1 MMGAMRITHGL
12 LLAATTGLLL
22 AGCSSPEPLIDR
34 INVSDAKYNR
44 DIADCRE
51 QTSGSFIPF
60 MGGSSADCMRGKGYH
75 VLMNNSGL

>member
-1 MMGAMRITHGL
+1 MRQILSLSILVLSGSLLGA
-12 LLAATTGLLL
+12 
-22 AGCSSPEPLIDR
+22 CSRPEPLIDR

-51 QTSGSFIPF
+51 QVSGSWIPF
-60 MGGSSADCMRGKGYH
+60 TGGSSADCMRGKGYH

>member
-1 MMGAMRITHGL
+1 MRQIFGLSIFVLCGAMLG
-12 LLAATTGLLL
+12 
-22 AGCSSPEPLIDR
+22 GCSKPEPLIDR

-51 QTSGSFIPF
+51 QVSGGWIPF
-60 MGGSSADCMRGKGYH
+60 VGGSSADCMRGKGYH

>member
-1 MMGAMRITHGL
+1 MRQIFGLSIFVLCGATLG
-12 LLAATTGLLL
+12 
-22 AGCSSPEPLIDR
+22 GCSRPEPLIDR

-51 QTSGSFIPF
+51 QVSGSWVPF
-60 MGGSSADCMRGKGYH
+60 TGGSSADCMRGKGYH

>member
-1 MMGAMRITHGL
+1 MRQILSLSILVLPGSVLGA
-12 LLAATTGLLL
+12 
-22 AGCSSPEPLIDR
+22 CSRPEPLIDR

-51 QTSGSFIPF
+51 QVSGSWIPF
-60 MGGSSADCMRGKGYH
+60 TGGSSADCMRGKGYH

>member
-1 MMGAMRITHGL
+1 MRQILGL
-12 LLAATTGLLL
+12 MLLVLAPTL

-34 INVSDAKYNR
+34 INVSDTKYNR

-51 QTSGSFIPF
+51 QRSSSWIPF
-60 MGGSSADCMRGKGYH
+60 TGGSSADCMRGKGYH

>member
-1 MMGAMRITHGL
+1 MRQILSLSILVLSGSLLGA
-12 LLAATTGLLL
+12 
-22 AGCSSPEPLIDR
+22 CSRPEPLIDR

-51 QTSGSFIPF
+51 QVSGSWIPF
-60 MGGSSADCMRGKGYH
+60 TGSSSADCMRGKGYH

>member
-1 MMGAMRITHGL
+1 MRQILGL
-12 LLAATTGLLL
+12 TLLALAGSTL
-22 AGCSSPEPLIDR
+22 AGCASPEPMIDR

-51 QTSGSFIPF
+51 QVSGSWIPF
-60 MGGSSADCMRGKGYH
+60 TGGSSADCMRGKGYH

>member
-1 MMGAMRITHGL
+1 MRQTNALTI
-12 LLAATTGLLL
+12 LALVASTL
-22 AGCSSPEPLIDR
+22 AGCSTPEPLIDR

-51 QTSGSFIPF
+51 QTSGSWIPF
-60 MGGSSADCMRGKGYH
+60 TGGSTADCMRGKGYH

>member
-1 MMGAMRITHGL
+1 MRFVLGFTI
-12 LLAATTGLLL
+12 LAL

-44 DIADCRE
+44 DLSECRE
-51 QTSGSFIPF
+51 ANSSAWLPF
-60 MGGSSADCMRGKGYH
+60 TGGSVADCMRGRGYH

>member
-1 MMGAMRITHGL
+1 MRIILGL
-12 LLAATTGLLL
+12 TLAATAGLSL
-22 AGCSSPEPLIDR
+22 AGCASPEPLIDR

-51 QTSGSFIPF
+51 STSGGFNPF
-60 MGGSSADCMRGKGYH
+60 SGGSVADCMRGKGYH

>member
-1 MMGAMRITHGL
+1 MRQILGL
-12 LLAATTGLLL
+12 TMLALAGSTL
-22 AGCSSPEPLIDR
+22 AGCASPEPMIDR

-51 QTSGSFIPF
+51 QVSGSWIPF
-60 MGGSSADCMRGKGYH
+60 TGGSSADCMRGKGYH

>member
-1 MMGAMRITHGL
+1 MRQILGL
-12 LLAATTGLLL
+12 TFVALAASTL

-51 QTSGSFIPF
+51 QKSGSWIPF
-60 MGGSSADCMRGKGYH
+60 TGGSTADCMRGKGYH

>member
-1 MMGAMRITHGL
+1 MRL
-12 LLAATTGLLL
+12 LLTLTTIALAGATL

-44 DIADCRE
+44 DVAACRDE
-51 QTSGSFIPF
+51 TSGSWNPF
-60 MGGSSADCMRGKGYH
+60 GGGSVADCMRGKGYH